1 MAWLLMDTTD
11 AISWVP
17 SEANSF
23 LVRLKAVACNREG
36 EAEGASHSWGQGQGL
51 SLSLSWLL
59 TRFPE

>member
-36 EAEGASHSWGQGQGL
+36 EAVGDITQLGTGAGS
-51 SLSLSWLL
+51 
-59 TRFPE
+59 